1 MPANQLNSMNFDDFL
16 GTIFRIS
23 DLSAETDQPEFAL
36 NIDMV
41 RVLVSLDGK
50 TSIKNIARDMKV
62 PGEQLHGSVE
72 KLIEMRLIEALES
85 RSKVLDQDF
94 FNSLSTTMA
103 RMVGPIAPILIDDA
117 VADLGHERSIFPIQ
131 RVAELVDALSVEI
144 QQKDKRLAFQKG
156 MMQMLKEKG
165 YLNL

>member
-1 MPANQLNSMNFDDFL
+1 MPANQLNSMNLDDFS

-23 DLSAETDQPEFAL
+23 DLSAETDQTEFAL

-62 PGEQLHGSVE
+62 PGEQLRGSVE

-131 RVAELVDALSVEI
+131 RVAELIDALSVEI